1 VLFSLIA
8 GVFGIGNIELLGRL
22 LDMIL
27 TAVNVSGDAV
37 VTFIVSKSEGK
48 LDLAVYN
55 DPEAGKLGTSDIH
68 IDQSVEDEI
77 VAVIESTHSKT

>member
-1 VLFSLIA
+1 LFPSV
-8 GVFGIGNIELLGRL
+8 VFGIGNIELLGRL

-27 TAVNVSGDAV
+27 TVINVSGDAV

-55 DPEAGKLGTSDIH
+55 DPDAGTLDASDIH
-68 IDQSVEDEI
+68 IDQSVEDEV
-77 VAVIESTHSKT
+77 VAVIESMHSKT